1 MNRVFCTHCPSE
13 CDVNWSKDLLIKPPV
28 CLLAT
33 TPHRWRIDYY
43 SNIRGNSFVMS
54 KGWMPTWNKLC
65 LVRET
70 YGAPISQ
77 YWSTS
82 SHRRPGSGLASGH
95 IWELISIL
103 SNTHTVASK
112 LIFGKWQELELL
124 PQCFCHLRWFVKEIE
139 RLWRQWSLSTT
150 PHVNPYQVQIRSHPF

>member
-1 MNRVFCTHCPSE
+1 
-13 CDVNWSKDLLIKPPV
+13 
-28 CLLAT
+28 
-33 TPHRWRIDYY
+33 
-43 SNIRGNSFVMS
+43 
-54 KGWMPTWNKLC
+54 MPTWVWNKLC

-124 PQCFCHLRWFVKEIE
+124 PQCFCHLRWFVKEIQ

-150 PHVNPYQVQIRSHPF
+150 PHVNPYQAGEESPAFERGILRLHSRWLLPGLVDFLGNGKNWFPLLPLPSPPAPPHNPHRCD

>member
-54 KGWMPTWNKLC
+54 KGRMPTWVWNKLC

-70 YGAPISQ
+70 SGAPISQ

-112 LIFGKWQELELL
+112 LIFGKWQELVYCRSSSAIFDGLL
-124 PQCFCHLRWFVKEIE
+124 KKFKDCDVNDHCP
-139 RLWRQWSLSTT
+139 RL
-150 PHVNPYQVQIRSHPF
+150 HM